1 MLDDALRKKVVS
13 FFENIDSYYGSRT
26 EITEGLYSRLDEFD
40 PNKTTWNL
48 LEFDLI
54 RSAYRNGGDRLM
66 LEGKNTYY
74 EISAVK
80 LVDFKKPG
88 RHSYEFVELYGDMVY
103 RITRITFSNKY

>member
-1 MLDDALRKKVVS
+1 MLDDALRAKVVL

-26 EITEGLYSRLDEFD
+26 EITQGLYSRLDDFD

-48 LEFDLI
+48 LDFDLV

-66 LEGKNTYY
+66 LEGQKTYY
-74 EISAVK
+74 EISAGK
-80 LVDFKKPG
+80 LVDFKQPS

-103 RITRITFSNKY
+103 RITRIKFHSKY